1 MEETWMEAPLILHS
15 PLNWQVFQRRR
26 RLAGPV
32 LLSGRAGAGC
42 DRLRFRA
49 AGVSVAGSLPERW
62 QEIPFEPRTG
72 AFNLETELPA
82 GGWYRLK
89 VEALSGEKL
98 RAAFEVERVGVG
110 EVFVAAGQSNS
121 TSCGEF
127 RTSQETGLV
136 SAFDGSSWVLAEDPI
151 PGAHDRKQ
159 GGSIWPSFG
168 DALVRSHGIP
178 VGVAVTGHGG
188 SSVNAW
194 QPGGELFKWMMERV
208 IRLGPFGFRGLLW
221 HQGESDIAMSPEEY
235 FRKLAAVIT
244 ASRAAA
250 GWEFPWFVARAS
262 YHNPEKPSF
271 PSVRDGQAMT
281 WEKRLALAGPDTDTL
296 TGANRDQGGQG
307 IHFSPAGLRNHGRLW
322 VEKVAAYLDS
332 LADDGPASTV

>member
-1 MEETWMEAPLILHS
+1 MELPLVLHS

-26 RLAGPV
+26 QRSGPV
-32 LLSGRAGAGC
+32 LISGRAGAGC
-42 DRLRFRA
+42 DRLRFR
-49 AGVSVAGSLPERW
+49 VAGLPVSAPRPERW

-72 AFNLETELPA
+72 GFNLETELPA
-82 GGWYRLK
+82 GGWYRLE
-89 VEALSGEKL
+89 VEALAGGKL
-98 RAAFEVERVGVG
+98 RAACEVERVGVG
-110 EVFVAAGQSNS
+110 EVFVTAGQSNS

-136 SAFDGSSWVLAEDPI
+136 SAFDGSAWVPAEDPI

-159 GGSIWPSFG
+159 GGSPWPAFG
-168 DALVRSHGIP
+168 DALLRSQGLP

-194 QPGGELFKWMMERV
+194 TPGGELFKWMMERL
-208 IRLGPFGFRGLLW
+208 IRLGPFGFRALLW

-250 GWEFPWFVARAS
+250 GWDFPWFVARAS
-262 YHNPEKPSF
+262 YHNPEQTSF
-271 PSVRDGQAMT
+271 PGVREGQRLI
-281 WEKRLALAGPDTDTL
+281 WEARLALEGPDTDTL
-296 TGANRDQGGQG
+296 TGSNRDQGGLG
-307 IHFSPAGLRNHGRLW
+307 IHFSPPGLRNHGRLW
-322 VEKVAAYLDS
+322 AEKVAAYLDS
-332 LADDGPASTV
+332 LADGAPAAGG